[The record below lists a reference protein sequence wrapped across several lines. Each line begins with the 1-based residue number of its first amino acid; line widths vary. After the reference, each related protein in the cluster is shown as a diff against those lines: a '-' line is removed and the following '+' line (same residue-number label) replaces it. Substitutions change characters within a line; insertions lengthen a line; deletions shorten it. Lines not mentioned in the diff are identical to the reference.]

1 MIAVIDY
8 KAGNLTSVV
17 KALRFLGAED
27 VVVTQSPADVLRA
40 EKIVLPGV
48 GHFQATQLLQDLGLT
63 AAVREAV
70 AKGTP
75 FLGICVGLQWLYEGS
90 TEAPGTAGL
99 GHFAGVCEHFP
110 EHERKQVLRSAQD
123 DNAYLNA
130 AGLPRE
136 DAFVMPLKSPHVGW
150 NSLDDVRADSRLLRG
165 VAPGSFV
172 YYTHSWRAPVS
183 ADTAAA
189 TMYGGA
195 FTGAVERGN
204 VMGVQFHP
212 EKSAETGLRV
222 LRNFLEL

>member
-17 KALRFLGAED
+17 KALRILGADD
-27 VVVTQSPADVLRA
+27 VVVTQSPEEVLRA
-40 EKIVLPGV
+40 DKIVLPGV
-48 GHFQATQLLQDLGLT
+48 GHFQSTQLLEDLGLT
-63 AAVREAV
+63 QATREAV

-90 TEAPGTAGL
+90 TEAPDTKGL
-99 GHFAGVCEHFP
+99 GHFAGQCERFP
-110 EHERKQVLRSAQD
+110 ALFEGME
-123 DNAYLNA
+123 
-130 AGLPRE
+130 
-136 DAFVMPLKSPHVGW
+136 LKSPHVGW
-150 NSLDDVRADSRLLRG
+150 NSIEEVRGDSKLLRG

-183 ADTAAA
+183 EDTAAA
-189 TMYGGA
+189 TLYGGA

-212 EKSAETGLRV
+212 EKSAETGLKV
-222 LRNFLEL
+222 LKNFLDLSI